1 MKELGFANHT
11 VWDLVE
17 TPQPIQSQII
27 SKSQSAL
34 RPVLSELGFNA
45 PFGTSQSGRVYERQR
60 RIQYVDKNA
69 RTRSRAHSSFP
80 TQFIFSLDGINFQQL
95 SKIDRCVKDCA
106 YLLLYL
112 LNLHNQV
119 YQSDQ
124 EKILYPM
131 TLFLFGS
138 GEFPK
143 NLVLPKTQ
151 VKNAYKNLLTGFKFT
166 R

>member
-1 MKELGFANHT
+1 MASKGIKTLIETTPKNFVEAQKFSRKLIYEGNKTLKELGFANHT

-106 YLLLYL
+106 
-112 LNLHNQV
+112 
-119 YQSDQ
+119 
-124 EKILYPM
+124 
-131 TLFLFGS
+131 
-138 GEFPK
+138 
-143 NLVLPKTQ
+143 
-151 VKNAYKNLLTGFKFT
+151 
-166 R
+166 